1 MRHFILL
8 CLLLLARFAAA
19 QSDFYVKFPD
29 DINTTFCAGNTFL
42 TPPQVYS
49 PSGAS
54 VTIDY
59 TDETITVVPDACYK
73 IERNWVV
80 KGPNFDPGL
89 PCTYIP
95 NPTPNAILNHPD
107 NLPGPVVSPAGTPAP
122 WVPTVV
128 NAVPGA
134 PIPTDFSLYW
144 SSTANCYQYKQII
157 KVLDSEVP
165 VALNCPAQPPVFQ
178 DTTPNSPQLW
188 NAPYWFDPLSQNHD
202 LSDAPVLLSISATD
216 ACAGN
221 NLDIRYLLFL
231 DLDGDGTME
240 TAINSQNPPDYGQV
254 NVGNASTP
262 GFAGGTPQDFDQRVV
277 TANQKYRFG
286 IKFATQDTIRTATV
300 GWNTF
305 QSQSTWEL
313 PQLPA
318 GTHKI
323 RWFITDAC
331 GNDAVCEYAFT
342 VLRNPN
348 AVHTL
353 RGRTL
358 TDTDGD
364 CETTPGD
371 PVLLHWKT
379 RLDRLDPDGVVL
391 ETEYGS
397 IGADSFYYFQR
408 DSGDYQISALPPNG
422 YFLPCTNH
430 LLTINTV
437 GDTTQLDFPI
447 QPLVECPFLE
457 TDIGTP
463 FLRRCFDNTYTLRY
477 CNTGT
482 AAAEGAF
489 IRVKLDPFLSFVSAQ
504 RPAVFEGNHTW
515 RFDIGHIPM
524 NECDRFT
531 FVVNLDCDST
541 VLGQTHCVE
550 AHIYPD
556 SFCIAPSAWSGANV
570 DVDGSCLPDSVR
582 FVLRNT
588 GTAATSLLEYI
599 VIEDN
604 IITRQQMFQLPVGD
618 SMRVSVPANGSTWRL
633 EAEQEPGN
641 PGNPM
646 PSATVEACGQ
656 NSTGGISIGFVP
668 QFGEDDGDPFVSVD
682 CQQSRGSYDPNDKQ
696 GWPLGYGPEH
706 LIEPGQP
713 LDYLI
718 RFQNTGTDT
727 AFTVVVRDTLAA
739 WLHSASV
746 RPGASSHPYQFAL
759 SEGGILS
766 FRFENILLPDS
777 NVHEAASHGFVKFR
791 VEQRDSVPLGTLV
804 TNRAGIYFDFN
815 PPVMTNE
822 TQHRVGKEFVASST
836 RDGQPSSEVPTLRAW
851 PNPAPQGATLR
862 LENLSL
868 KNAASASLRFE
879 LYDARGRHVLSRS
892 VQGER
897 VSLDG
902 GRLPNGL
909 YFFQV
914 FEEGKMRGAGKVVVR

>member
-8 CLLLLARFAAA
+8 CLILCAHLTAA

-29 DINTTFCAGNTFL
+29 DINTTVCTGGVPL
-42 TPPQVYS
+42 TPPQVFS

-59 TDETITVVPDACYK
+59 TDETFTIVPDACYK

-80 KGPNFDPGL
+80 KGPNYDSGL
-89 PCTYIP
+89 PCTAIP
-95 NPTPNAILNHPD
+95 NPNPNAIANHPD
-107 NLPGPVVSPAGTPAP
+107 NLPGPVISPAGTPAP
-122 WVPTVV
+122 WEPTVV
-128 NAVPGA
+128 YAVPGA
-134 PIPTDFSLYW
+134 PAPTNFSLYW
-144 SSTANCYQYKQII
+144 SSGANCYQYKQII
-157 KVLDSEVP
+157 KITDSKDPEM
-165 VALNCPAQPPVFQ
+165 LNCPSEPLVFQ
-178 DTTPNSPQLW
+178 DATLNSPQFW
-188 NAPYWFDPLSQNHD
+188 NAPYWLDPLTQSND
-202 LSDAPVLLSISATD
+202 LSDAPVQLSISATD
-216 ACAGN
+216 ACYGT

-240 TAINSQNPPDYGQV
+240 TTVNSLNPPAAGQV
-254 NVGNASTP
+254 NVGNTNIP
-262 GFAGGTPQDFDQRVV
+262 NFEGGTPQDFDQRAVA
-277 TANQKYRFG
+277 ANEKYRFG
-286 IKFATQDTIRTATV
+286 IKISTQDTVKTATV

-323 RWFITDAC
+323 RWIISDGC
-331 GNDAVCEYAFT
+331 GNDAVCEYTFT

-348 AVHTL
+348 TVHTL
-353 RGRTL
+353 RGRMMS
-358 TDTDGD
+358 DADGD
-364 CETTPGD
+364 CEVNPGD
-371 PVLLHWKT
+371 PVLLNWKIQ
-379 RLDRLDPDGVVL
+379 LDRLDPDGVVL

-397 IGADSFYYFQR
+397 IGADSFYYFQQ
-408 DSGDYQISALPPNG
+408 DSGDYQITALPPNG
-422 YFLPCTNH
+422 YFLPCTSH

-437 GDTTQLDFPI
+437 GDTTRLDFPI
-447 QPLVECPFLE
+447 LPLVECPFLE

-463 FLRRCFDNTYTLRY
+463 FLRRCFDNTYTVRY

-482 AAAEGAF
+482 APAEGAF

-524 NECDRFT
+524 NDCGSFT
-531 FVVNLDCDST
+531 LVAHLDCDST
-541 VLGQTHCVE
+541 TLGQTHCAE

-556 SFCIAPSAWSGANV
+556 SFCVTPVFWSGANV
-570 DVDGSCLPDSVR
+570 DVDGACHPDSVR

-604 IITRQQMFQLPVGD
+604 IITRQQLFQLPAGD

-633 EAEQEPGN
+633 EAEQEPGS
-641 PGNPM
+641 PGNPL

-656 NSTGGISIGFVP
+656 NAQGGISIGFVP

-682 CQQSRGSYDPNDKQ
+682 CQQSRGSFDPNDKQ
-696 GWPLGYGPEH
+696 GWPLGYGPDR

-727 AFTVVVRDTLAA
+727 AFTVVIVDTLMQ
-739 WLHSASV
+739 WLDPASV
-746 RPGASSHPYQFAL
+746 RPGASSHPYQFSL
-759 SEGGILS
+759 SEGGILR
-766 FRFENILLPDS
+766 FRFDHILLPDS
-777 NVHEAASHGFVKFR
+777 NVNEAASHGFVKFR
-791 VEQRDSVPLGTLV
+791 VQQRDSVPLGTLI

-822 TQHRVGKEFVASST
+822 TQHRVGKEFVASGTREGGSSKTST
-836 RDGQPSSEVPTLRAW
+836 IRIS
-851 PNPAPQGATLR
+851 PNPATSDAV
-862 LENLSL
+862 
-868 KNAASASLRFE
+868 LRFE
-879 LYDARGRHVLSRS
+879 NLTLQNGRFDLYDGRGRFVLSRP
-892 VQGER
+892 VQGNRAE
-897 VSLDG
+897 LG
-902 GRLPNGL
+902 QAALPSGM
-909 YFFQV
+909 YFFKI
-914 FEEGKMRGAGKVVVR
+914 FEGRKMQGAGKVVVR